1 VGRLVWEG
9 WCGKAGVGRLV
20 WEVGNK
26 KGNYLSPLA
35 SKPSIDFYYYYRYY
49 YYYGFYVIFL
59 IIISF
64 YFYFTARAIY
74 YFIARTLASQLLE
87 I

>member
-1 VGRLVWEG
+1 VGRGAWEE
-9 WCGKAGVGRLV
+9 GRGR
-20 WEVGNK
+20 EEIK

-35 SKPSIDFYYYYRYY
+35 SKPSIDFIIIIV
-49 YYYGFYVIFL
+49 FIIIFL

-64 YFYFTARAIY
+64 YFYCAIRAIY

-87 I
+87 MLH